1 MKIIAAF
8 KTHFDI
14 GYTKLACDVLKQYS
28 ESMLDSVIETCE
40 KTYGL
45 GENRRYVW
53 TMAAWPLARMLK
65 DAAPDKRAK
74 AEELI
79 RRRQLVPHGL
89 PFTTHTELLDR
100 EQLAYGCSIAK
111 KLCAKYGI
119 PAPVSAKMTD
129 VPGHTS
135 GLIDVLVKNGI
146 RFLHLGCNPA
156 SNPPEV
162 PMLFW
167 WEDLAGNRVLTMYNK
182 EYGSSALPPAGWEYP
197 VWLAMQQTY
206 DNVGPQGPDVIY
218 DLEKEVAGND
228 LKVGTM
234 DDFYNE
240 IVKCDLSG
248 LPVVRGEIGDTW
260 IHGGG
265 SYPVEQGVMRRAR
278 NKLKEL
284 RKMKGFGG
292 EEIRKKVDEAYENM
306 LLFGEH
312 TFGLDVR
319 VYIGDNRR
327 YDKEGFLEQRKE
339 DRFKYIERSWDEQ
352 RAYARTAEKRVNEI
366 AEMLGYKEKE
376 EGACPDSPFRAEL
389 SGDDIAVTMPGG
401 KQVKVRYEYHSL
413 SFWKM
418 NEFLRHYLHR
428 VVHWGLSDFGRDNHP
443 ENEGADFTGKAV
455 GSRVENGT
463 LIVDYVCDERSYKEF
478 GNAPS
483 YTVSVTCLKDRARV
497 KIELKDKQASPMI
510 EAGDMVFDAATE
522 GKSWLVTKC
531 GQEIDPRTDIVKGGN
546 NLLYA
551 AERYAAIDDIAV
563 NTIDAPLVT
572 FGKNGIFE
580 KTLDKFTVPEKKSMV
595 FNLFNNQ
602 WGTNFPLYTEGDMSF
617 EFEIMELSAAREKLP
632 PAKTEDLIAD

>member
-28 ESMLDSVIETCE
+28 ESMLDGVIETCE
-40 KTYGL
+40 KTYDL

-65 DAAPDKRAK
+65 DATPEKREK
-74 AEELI
+74 AEALI
-79 RRRQLVPHGL
+79 RRGQLVPHGL
-89 PFTTHTELLDR
+89 PFTTHTEILDR
-100 EQLAYGCSIAK
+100 EQLAYGCGIAK

-119 PAPVSAKMTD
+119 PAPISAKMTD

-146 RFLHLGCNPA
+146 KFLHLGCNPA

-167 WEDLAGNRVLTMYNK
+167 WEDLSGNRVLTMYNK
-182 EYGSSALPPAGWEYP
+182 EYGSSALPPEGWKYP

-218 DLEKEVAGND
+218 NLEKEVEGIE

-240 IVKCDLSG
+240 IIKCDLSD

-260 IHGGG
+260 IHGEG
-265 SYPVEQGVMRRAR
+265 SYPVEVGVMRRTR
-278 NKLKEL
+278 EKLKEL
-284 RKMKGFGG
+284 RKLPGYGG
-292 EEIRKKVDEAYENM
+292 KEILAKADEACENM

-327 YDKEGFLEQRKE
+327 YDKAGFVEQRKE

-366 AEMLGYKEKE
+366 ADMLGWKEKAIVPCE
-376 EGACPDSPFRAEL
+376 NSPFRAEL
-389 SGDDIAVTMPGG
+389 RGDDIVVTMPNG
-401 KQVKVRYEYHSL
+401 KEVKVGYEYHSI

-443 ENEGADFTGKAV
+443 ENEGADFVGKAV
-455 GSRVENGT
+455 GSRTEKGVLT
-463 LIVDYVCDERSYKEF
+463 VDYVSDKKSWEEF
-478 GNAPS
+478 GNAPEYS
-483 YTVSVTCLKDRARV
+483 ISVVCLADRVRV
-497 KIELKDKQASPMI
+497 KLELKDKQASPML

-522 GKSWLVTKC
+522 GRNWLVTKC

-546 NLLYA
+546 NLLYST
-551 AERYAAIDDIAV
+551 EKYAAIDDVAV
-563 NTIDAPLVT
+563 RPIDAPLLT
-572 FGKNGIFE
+572 FGRNGIFV
-580 KTLDKFTVPEKKSMV
+580 KTLDKFTVPEKTSMV

-602 WGTNFPLYTEGDMSF
+602 WGTNFPLYTEGNMCF
-617 EFEIMELSAAREKLP
+617 EFEIMDLATARKTLP
-632 PAKTEDLIAD
+632 LARTEDFAE

>member
-14 GYTKLACDVLKQYS
+14 GYTKLARDVLRQYS

-40 KTYGL
+40 KTYDL

-53 TMAAWPLARMLK
+53 TMPAWPLARMLK
-65 DAAPDKRAK
+65 DAAPEKREK
-74 AEELI
+74 AEALI
-79 RRRQLVPHGL
+79 RRGQLVPHGL
-89 PFTTHTELLDR
+89 PFTTHTEILNR

-111 KLCAKYGI
+111 KLCKKYGI
-119 PAPVSAKMTD
+119 PEPISAKMTD

-146 RFLHLGCNPA
+146 KFLHLGCNPA

-167 WEDLAGNRVLTMYNK
+167 WEDLSGNRVLTMYNK
-182 EYGSSALPPAGWEYP
+182 EYGSDALPPKGWKYP

-206 DNVGPQGPDVIY
+206 DNIGPQGPDVIRN
-218 DLEKEVAGND
+218 LEKEVEGNE

-240 IVKCDLSG
+240 IIQCDLSD

-260 IHGGG
+260 IHGEG
-265 SYPVEQGVMRRAR
+265 SYPVEVGVMRRTR
-278 NKLKEL
+278 EKLKAL
-284 RKMKGFGG
+284 RKLPGFGG
-292 EEIRKKVDEAYENM
+292 GEILAKADEAYENM

-327 YDKEGFLEQRKE
+327 YDKAGFLEQRKE
-339 DRFKYIERSWDEQ
+339 DRFKYIESSWDEQ

-366 AEMLGYKEKE
+366 ADILGWKE
-376 EGACPDSPFRAEL
+376 EQTQPCAESPFKAEL
-389 SGDDIAVTMPGG
+389 RGDDIVITMPGG
-401 KQVKVRYEYHSL
+401 KQVKVGYEYHSV

-443 ENEGADFTGKAV
+443 ENQGADFVGKAV
-455 GSRVENGT
+455 SKREEKGV
-463 LIVDYVCDERSYKEF
+463 LIVDYVSERESWEQF
-478 GNAPS
+478 GNAPG
-483 YTVSVTCLKDRARV
+483 YTISVACLSDRVRV
-497 KIELKDKQASPMI
+497 KLELKGKQASPML
-510 EAGDMVFDAATE
+510 EAGDMVFEAATE
-522 GKSWLVTKC
+522 GKTWLVTKC
-531 GQEIDPRTDIVKGGN
+531 GQEINPCTDIVKGGN
-546 NLLYA
+546 NLLYST
-551 AERYAAIDDIAV
+551 EKYAAIDDVAV
-563 NTIDAPLVT
+563 HTIDAPLLT
-572 FGKNGIFE
+572 FGQNGIFV

-602 WGTNFPLYTEGDMSF
+602 WGTNFPLYTEGDMCF
-617 EFEIMELSAAREKLP
+617 EFEIMELGTARKTLP
-632 PAKTEDLIAD
+632 LAKTEDFAG

>member
-28 ESMLDSVIETCE
+28 ESMLDGVIETCE
-40 KTYGL
+40 KTYAL

-65 DAAPDKRAK
+65 DASPEKREK
-74 AEELI
+74 AEALI
-79 RRRQLVPHGL
+79 RRGQLVPHGL
-89 PFTTHTELLDR
+89 PFTTHTEILDR

-111 KLCAKYGI
+111 KLCKKYGI

-146 RFLHLGCNPA
+146 GFLHLGCNPA

-167 WEDLAGNRVLTMYNK
+167 WEDLSGNRVLTMYNK
-182 EYGSSALPPAGWEYP
+182 EYGSSALPPEGWKYP

-206 DNVGPQGPDVIY
+206 DNVGPQGPDVIRN
-218 DLEKEVAGND
+218 LEKEVAGHE

-240 IVKCDLSG
+240 IIKCDLSD

-260 IHGGG
+260 IHGEG
-265 SYPVEQGVMRRAR
+265 SYPVETGVMRRTR
-278 NKLKEL
+278 EKLKAL
-284 RKMKGFGG
+284 RGLPGFGG
-292 EEIRKKVDEAYENM
+292 EEILAKADEARENM

-327 YDKEGFLEQRKE
+327 YDKAGFLEQRKE
-339 DRFKYIERSWDEQ
+339 ERFRYIEKSWNEQ
-352 RAYARTAEKRVNEI
+352 RAYVRTAEKRVNEI
-366 AEMLGYKEKE
+366 ADMLGFKE
-376 EGACPDSPFRAEL
+376 EEITPCENSPFRAEL
-389 SGDDIAVTMPGG
+389 RGDDIVVTMPGG
-401 KQVKVRYEYHSL
+401 KEVKVRYEYHSL

-418 NEFLRHYLHR
+418 NEFVRHYLHR

-443 ENEGADFTGKAV
+443 ENEGADFVGKAV
-455 GSRVENGT
+455 NSRAGKGSLT
-463 LIVDYVCDERSYKEF
+463 VDYLSDERSREEF
-478 GNAPS
+478 GNAPGYS
-483 YTVSVTCLKDRARV
+483 ITVTCLADRARV
-497 KIELKDKQASPMI
+497 KLELKDKQASPML
-510 EAGDMVFDAATE
+510 EAGDMVFDADTE

-546 NLLYA
+546 NLLYST
-551 AERYAAIDDIAV
+551 EKYAAIDDVAV
-563 NTIDAPLVT
+563 RAIDSPLLT
-572 FGKNGIFE
+572 FGGNGIFV
-580 KTLDKFTVPEKKSMV
+580 KTLDKFTVPEKTSMV

-602 WGTNFPLYTEGDMSF
+602 WGTNFPLYTEGDMCF
-617 EFEIMELSAAREKLP
+617 EFEIMSLDTARRTLP
-632 PAKTEDLIAD
+632 LAKTEDFAE